1 MPGDILQA
9 EDRVH
14 RVGQSASSV
23 TIQFL
28 LVKGS
33 VDDIMWDVLQSKLD
47 NVGQLLDGAR
57 DKLQV
62 GAGQREEEPGH
73 QEVTV
78 MAVAAAQLV
87 VQVKAQQG
95 QLVMVGQTLLAV
107 VAVELVAATAPLVE
121 LQQAEAAV
129 PLSSCCPSAC

>member
-14 RVGQSASSV
+14 RLGQAASSV

-62 GAGQREEEPGH
+62 GAGQGGC
-73 QEVTV
+73 
-78 MAVAAAQLV
+78 AALLCCGV
-87 VQVKAQQG
+87 CMVQQW
-95 QLVMVGQTLLAV
+95 
-107 VAVELVAATAPLVE
+107 
-121 LQQAEAAV
+121 
-129 PLSSCCPSAC
+129 CSAS